1 MSDTCYIDVNQI
13 MNKEELIQKWLDHD
27 LNAQE
32 LEAFKKLD
40 DYKAL
45 IKLQTNLKHFKAPE
59 YNTSENLEQVLS
71 TIKSQEQKN
80 IKWLPTAIKIA
91 AVFVICLSAYFYTTT
106 LDTTINT
113 LASQKQSVELP
124 DASIVELNA
133 MSTLVFNENDWS
145 KNREVSLEGEAF
157 FKVAK
162 GSRFDVITADGIVS
176 VLGTQFNIK
185 QRHNYFEVI
194 CYEGKVGVTYHNQ
207 ITKLLPG
214 DSFFILDGK
223 LITTEKE
230 IQAIPSWLQNQSR
243 FKSLPYREVI
253 AEFERQH
260 DVIISLENIDDSQL
274 FTGSFT
280 HNDIEIALKSIT
292 LPLHLTYSKTDNI
305 ITLQRE

>member
-1 MSDTCYIDVNQI
+1 
-13 MNKEELIQKWLDHD
+13 MNREELIQKWLDHD

-32 LEAFKKLD
+32 LEAFKQLEDYAALSKLD
-40 DYKAL
+40 
-45 IKLQTNLKHFKAPE
+45 TNIKHFKAPE

-71 TIKSQEQKN
+71 TITSDKQKTRN
-80 IKWLPTAIKIA
+80 WLPTVIKIA
-91 AVFVICLSAYFYTTT
+91 AVFVICFSVYFYTTT

-124 DASIVELNA
+124 DASVVELNA
-133 MSTLVFNENDWS
+133 MSTLVFNESKWS
-145 KNREVSLEGEAF
+145 DNRQVSLEGEAF

-162 GSRFDVITADGIVS
+162 GSRFDVKTEDGIIS

-185 QRHNYFEVI
+185 QRNRYFEVI
-194 CYEGKVGVTYHNQ
+194 CYEGKVAVTYNSNM
-207 ITKLLPG
+207 TKLLPG
-214 DSFFILDGK
+214 DSFFVLDGK
-223 LITTEKE
+223 LIATDKE
-230 IQAIPSWLQNQSR
+230 NQTLPSWLQNQSR

-260 DVIISLENIDDSQL
+260 NVTIALENIDDSQL

-305 ITLQRE
+305 ITLKRE

>member
-1 MSDTCYIDVNQI
+1 

-32 LEAFKKLD
+32 FEAFKQLEDFEALTKLD
-40 DYKAL
+40 
-45 IKLQTNLKHFKAPE
+45 TNLKYFKAPE
-59 YNTSENLEQVLS
+59 YNTSENLEQVMS
-71 TIKSQEQKN
+71 TIKISNQN
-80 IKWLPTAIKIA
+80 NTNWLSAAIKIA
-91 AVFVICLSAYFYTTT
+91 AVFVICFGVYFYTTT

-113 LASQKQSVELP
+113 IVSQKQSVELP

-133 MSTLVFNENDWS
+133 MSSLAFNESDWAS
-145 KNREVSLEGEAF
+145 NREVSLKGEAF

-162 GSRFDVITADGIVS
+162 GSKFDVKTEDGIIS
-176 VLGTQFNIK
+176 VLGTQFNVK
-185 QRHNYFEVI
+185 QRDNYFEVI
-194 CYEGKVGVTYHNQ
+194 CYEGKVAVTHKTNT
-207 ITKLLPG
+207 TKLLPG

-223 LITTEKE
+223 LIITEKE
-230 IQAIPSWLQNQSR
+230 NQSTPSWLQNQSR
-243 FKSLPYREVI
+243 FRSLPYREVI

-260 DVIISLENIDDSQL
+260 DVFISLEKIDDSQL

-305 ITLQRE
+305 ITLKRE

>member
-1 MSDTCYIDVNQI
+1 

-32 LEAFKKLD
+32 LEAFKQLKD
-40 DYKAL
+40 FDAL
-45 IKLQTNLKHFKAPE
+45 IKLDTNLKYFKAPE
-59 YNTSENLEQVLS
+59 YNTSENLDQVLS
-71 TIKSQEQKN
+71 AIKTKTSN
-80 IKWLPTAIKIA
+80 STNWLATATKIA
-91 AVFVICLSAYFYTTT
+91 AVFVICFGVYFYTTT

-113 LASQKQSVELP
+113 IASQKQSVELP
-124 DASIVELNA
+124 DASMVELNA
-133 MSTLVFNENDWS
+133 MSTLAFNESNWAS
-145 KNREVSLEGEAF
+145 NREVTLRGEAF

-162 GSRFDVITADGIVS
+162 GSKFDVKTEDGIIS

-185 QRHNYFEVI
+185 QRENYFEVI
-194 CYEGKVGVTYHNQ
+194 CYEGKVAVTRDSNT
-207 ITKLLPG
+207 TKLLPG

-230 IQAIPSWLQNQSR
+230 NQSAPSWLQNQTR
-243 FKSLPYREVI
+243 FKSLPYREVV

-260 DVIISLENIDDSQL
+260 DVLISLENIDDSQL

-305 ITLQRE
+305 ITLKRE

>member
-1 MSDTCYIDVNQI
+1 

-32 LEAFKKLD
+32 LEAFKQLEDYTALRKLD
-40 DYKAL
+40 A
-45 IKLQTNLKHFKAPE
+45 NLKYFKAPE
-59 YNTSENLEQVLS
+59 YNTSENLEQVLR
-71 TIKSQEQKN
+71 TIQSKKQKKTN
-80 IKWLPTAIKIA
+80 WLPTAIKIA
-91 AVFVICLSAYFYTTT
+91 AIFVICFSVYFYTTT

-113 LASQKQSVELP
+113 LASQKQSVALP
-124 DASIVELNA
+124 DNSIAELNA
-133 MSTLVFNENDWS
+133 MSTLVFNESDWTDH
-145 KNREVSLEGEAF
+145 REVSLEGEAF

-162 GSRFDVITADGIVS
+162 GSQFDVRTEDGIIS

-185 QRHNYFEVI
+185 QRDNYFEVI
-194 CYEGKVGVTYHNQ
+194 CYEGKVAVTYDTT

-214 DSFFILDGK
+214 DSFFVLDGK
-223 LITTEKE
+223 LMTTEKE
-230 IQAIPSWLQNQSR
+230 NQSVPSWLQNQSR

-260 DVIISLENIDDSQL
+260 NVFISLENIDDSQL

-305 ITLQRE
+305 ITLKRE

>member
-1 MSDTCYIDVNQI
+1 
-13 MNKEELIQKWLDHD
+13 MNKKELIQKWLDHNLD
-27 LNAQE
+27 AQE
-32 LEAFKKLD
+32 LEAFEQLEDFDALTRLD
-40 DYKAL
+40 
-45 IKLQTNLKHFKAPE
+45 TNLKHFKAPK
-59 YNTSENLEQVLS
+59 YNTSENLKQVLN
-71 TIKSQEQKN
+71 TINSEKQNKTN
-80 IKWLPTAIKIA
+80 WLSIASKIA
-91 AVFVICLSAYFYTTT
+91 AVFVICFGIYFYTTT
-106 LDTTINT
+106 LDTTIQT

-133 MSTLVFNENDWS
+133 MSTLVFNKSDWTN
-145 KNREVSLEGEAF
+145 NREVSLEGEAF

-162 GSRFDVITADGIVS
+162 GSQFDVKTDDGIIS
-176 VLGTQFNIK
+176 VLGTQFNVK
-185 QRHNYFEVI
+185 QRYNYFEVT
-194 CYEGKVGVTYHNQ
+194 CFEGKVAVTHNTN

-223 LITTEKE
+223 LIATEKE
-230 IQAIPSWLQNQSR
+230 KLSIPSWLQNQSR

-260 DVIISLENIDDSQL
+260 NVSITLENIDDSQL

-305 ITLQRE
+305 ITLKRE